1 MHVHLIDNRSARG
14 LVCNVLNVA
23 ILVNGLA
30 VFVATQIGLQIYG
43 LAAKNAGYP
52 WDGLTTHNAS
62 FGRSQTA

>member
-1 MHVHLIDNRSARG
+1 
-14 LVCNVLNVA
+14 VLNVA
-23 ILVNGLA
+23 ILVNSLA